1 MGFLKIGHH
10 TQAGYEGMLKIAD
23 KVGGVKKIQRHAD
36 VIYGWSLSDRTANLL
51 KEHFPYDSVKQ
62 ALADFIMLLSICYK
76 IMTSR

>member
-1 MGFLKIGHH
+1 MLRIGD
-10 TQAGYEGMLKIAD
+10 E
-23 KVGGVKKIQRHAD
+23 VGGVKKGQKDAD

-51 KEHFPYDSVKQ
+51 REHFPYDSVKQ

>member
-1 MGFLKIGHH
+1 
-10 TQAGYEGMLKIAD
+10 MLMVAD
-23 KVGGVKKIQRHAD
+23 KAGGWVKKGPEHTD
-36 VIYGWSLSDRTANLL
+36 VIYGWSTSDRTANLL